1 MRRAP
6 AILGLTLLTYFAL
19 TAPFS
24 PALAQ
29 KSSNSFDTYY
39 QECLQ
44 RVKNQG
50 LAAALAQEICQ
61 CAIAEFKKRYS
72 LPRFQALVQKS
83 KTDPKTAQA
92 LAEVGEDCFFEN

>member
-6 AILGLTLLTYFAL
+6 AVSGLILLASLGLTL
-19 TAPFS
+19 S

-29 KSSNSFDTYY
+29 KSQNSFDAYY

-44 RVKNQG
+44 RVKKQG
-50 LAAALAQEICQ
+50 LAPALAQDICQ
-61 CAIAEFKKRYS
+61 CTIAEFKQRYS